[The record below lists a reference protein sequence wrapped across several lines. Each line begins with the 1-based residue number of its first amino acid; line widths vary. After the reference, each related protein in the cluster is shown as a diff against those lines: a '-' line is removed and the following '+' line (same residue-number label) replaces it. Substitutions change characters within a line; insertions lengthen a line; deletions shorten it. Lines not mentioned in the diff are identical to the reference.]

1 MVLHVNWVR
10 GSLRLWAESLSAFGA
25 TRGAAPDGRPPR
37 PEPPR
42 TSETSPEK
50 AAAPIHGA
58 PGEPAVHGF
67 VVGAPELARSL
78 VATDLLRAD
87 QIRESE
93 PICLQVPA
101 DADGPQPSDR
111 LAALVEAIDQPGATG
126 LGWFEIPTVCLPN
139 PTALGAVLRLEDRG
153 PAAGHIEFG
162 HSMGFWIALARFLI
176 ELLVDQRFIPTLFH
190 PPGDGLR
197 AAWRPWLHDEAA
209 QARLRT
215 LLTAMP
221 PVVRA
226 IGDGYTEE
234 PWRIL
239 YEALTVL
246 GDATVRSALIEEGF
260 GEAIAGRDPTTDPHA
275 AWLEG
280 LLARRDEVRP
290 AEGLAGAMLEEVRGW
305 ISQIEETG
313 RDRSVRLCLALR
325 EPAGTGLETR
335 PGAPGDMWRLTLNLQ
350 LEADP
355 PVVVDAKRIWASSPS
370 AQIVDGHR
378 IERPQEFLLAE
389 LGRAS
394 RIYPELE
401 SALGAPHPTAV
412 DLTTA
417 EAARFL
423 SEYRAL
429 LEESGFAVITPRW
442 WGEPSSR
449 LGLRLLI
456 DSPPPDSGAPGGPGL
471 ARLVDCR
478 WQVALGEHE
487 LSIEELRQLASENAP
502 LLRLGGRWVE
512 VSPGQMAQAAAMM
525 EADSGRQMPLLEA
538 IQMGQG
544 LAPPPA
550 GVDLP
555 VLGVEATGWV
565 KELLETNFAGQDP
578 NARPL
583 KQPDGFIGTMRP
595 YQLTG
600 LRWLIFLERHG
611 LGGCLA
617 DDMGLGKTI
626 QMIALLLA
634 QRADDPA
641 EGPTLLV
648 VPTSLISNWTR
659 ELKRFAPSLRCH
671 VHHGMQRTIGASFA
685 ATAAAHDIVITTY
698 SLVPRDRDTL
708 GKIAWRRVVLDE
720 AQYIKNPPTKQTT
733 AIRALNAPSRVALT
747 GTPVEN
753 RLSELWSIMEFC
765 NPGYLG
771 GGGEFRRRWAVPIER
786 HRDRSRAE
794 TLRTLVQPFVL
805 RRLKTDP
812 RVITDLPSCVQ
823 TKEYATLTAEQ
834 MGLYEL
840 IVSQLIGE
848 VDRSDGIERRG
859 RVLAALVKLKQVC
872 NHPAQYRGDVGGGVG
887 GVGGRVDGH
896 PLSSRSGK
904 CMRLIEMLE
913 ELLAA
918 GDKALIFTQ
927 FRQMGHMLAAMI
939 RHDLDS
945 EVLFLHGSTP
955 RAKRQEMIDRFQST
969 GGTIPIFILSLKAG
983 GVGLNLTAA
992 NHVFH
997 FDRWWNPAV
1006 ENQASD
1012 RAFRIGQTRNVH
1024 VHKFVCVGTLEEQID
1039 QMIERKIELS
1049 ENVIGS
1055 GEQWLT
1061 EFSGRRLKDVLR
1073 LRQTAMELDP

>member
-1 MVLHVNWVR
+1 
-10 GSLRLWAESLSAFGA
+10 
-25 TRGAAPDGRPPR
+25 
-37 PEPPR
+37 
-42 TSETSPEK
+42 
-50 AAAPIHGA
+50 
-58 PGEPAVHGF
+58 
-67 VVGAPELARSL
+67 
-78 VATDLLRAD
+78 
-87 QIRESE
+87 
-93 PICLQVPA
+93 
-101 DADGPQPSDR
+101 
-111 LAALVEAIDQPGATG
+111 
-126 LGWFEIPTVCLPN
+126 
-139 PTALGAVLRLEDRG
+139 
-153 PAAGHIEFG
+153 
-162 HSMGFWIALARFLI
+162 
-176 ELLVDQRFIPTLFH
+176 
-190 PPGDGLR
+190 
-197 AAWRPWLHDEAA
+197 
-209 QARLRT
+209 
-215 LLTAMP
+215 
-221 PVVRA
+221 
-226 IGDGYTEE
+226 
-234 PWRIL
+234 
-239 YEALTVL
+239 
-246 GDATVRSALIEEGF
+246 
-260 GEAIAGRDPTTDPHA
+260 
-275 AWLEG
+275 
-280 LLARRDEVRP
+280 
-290 AEGLAGAMLEEVRGW
+290 
-305 ISQIEETG
+305 
-313 RDRSVRLCLALR
+313 
-325 EPAGTGLETR
+325 
-335 PGAPGDMWRLTLNLQ
+335 
-350 LEADP
+350 
-355 PVVVDAKRIWASSPS
+355 
-370 AQIVDGHR
+370 
-378 IERPQEFLLAE
+378 
-389 LGRAS
+389 
-394 RIYPELE
+394 
-401 SALGAPHPTAV
+401 
-412 DLTTA
+412 
-417 EAARFL
+417 
-423 SEYRAL
+423 
-429 LEESGFAVITPRW
+429 
-442 WGEPSSR
+442 
-449 LGLRLLI
+449 
-456 DSPPPDSGAPGGPGL
+456 
-471 ARLVDCR
+471 
-478 WQVALGEHE
+478 
-487 LSIEELRQLASENAP
+487 
-502 LLRLGGRWVE
+502 
-512 VSPGQMAQAAAMM
+512 
-525 EADSGRQMPLLEA
+525 
-538 IQMGQG
+538 MGQG

-555 VLGVEATGWV
+555 VLGIEATGWV

-578 NARPL
+578 AAGPL
-583 KQPDGFIGTMRP
+583 EQPGGFIGTMRP

-600 LRWLIFLERHG
+600 LRWLVFLERHG

-648 VPTSLISNWTR
+648 VPTSLILNWTR
-659 ELKRFAPSLRCH
+659 ELKRFAPSLRWH
-671 VHHGMQRTIGASFA
+671 VHHGTQRTSGASFA
-685 ATAAAHDIVITTY
+685 ETAAAHDIVITTY
-698 SLVPRDRDTL
+698 SLVPRDRETL

-720 AQYIKNPPTKQTT
+720 AQYIKNPTTKQTT
-733 AIRALNAPSRVALT
+733 AIRALTAPSRVALT
-747 GTPVEN
+747 GTPMEN

-834 MGLYEL
+834 VGLYEL

-872 NHPAQYRGDVGGGVG
+872 NHPAQYRGDVGG

-955 RAKRQEMIDRFQST
+955 PAKRQEMIDRFQST

-1049 ENVIGS
+1049 ENIIGS